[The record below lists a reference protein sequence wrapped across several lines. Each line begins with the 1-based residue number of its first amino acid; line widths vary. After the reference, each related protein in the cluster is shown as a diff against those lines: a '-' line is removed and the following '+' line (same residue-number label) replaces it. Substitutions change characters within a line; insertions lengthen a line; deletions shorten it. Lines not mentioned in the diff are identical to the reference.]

1 MPEML
6 FQIRWPDG
14 TTEQCYSP
22 SLVIKDHLAVGAS
35 YGVAE
40 FMQRCRI
47 ALTIASD
54 RVREKYGYACSR
66 AMGQLARLEAA
77 AERFQATPQD
87 AVTGVV
93 TVTSF
98 QE

>member
-14 TTEQCYSP
+14 ATEQCYSP
-22 SLVIKDHLAVGAS
+22 SLVIKDHLEVGAT
-35 YGVAE
+35 YDLAE
-40 FMQRCRI
+40 FMRRSRI

-54 RVREKYGYACSR
+54 RVREKYGFACSR
-66 AMGQLARLEAA
+66 AMGQLSRLEAA
-77 AERFQATPQD
+77 ARRFDANAT
-87 AVTGVV
+87 GGV

-98 QE
+98 GE